1 MALVMLPPRT
11 ARGAALRLLLF
22 AAIPVACVPTAT
34 PSPPSTVL
42 GGAWERRAD
51 APVALTEVAVT
62 SHDGRI
68 WVAGGLTAGG
78 AGSTDV
84 FVYDPATDAWTEG
97 PDLTEAVHHST
108 LVSDGESLRLLG
120 GFVGGTF
127 DSPTPAVR
135 RLDDGASTWVDDP
148 PLPEPRAAGAAAWDG
163 SRIVYAGGVEPGAVS
178 GAVFAFEDGA
188 WSQVARLANPREH
201 LAATSDGEGATYVV
215 GGRVGGLDGNL
226 ATADLVRGTTAETIG
241 ELPTRRGGVAAFW
254 WPTSGRALSAGS
266 HPAARTRRSSAST
279 RTATSRCCRVW
290 HTHGTGWVP
299 RSSMAWLTS
308 CSAAIS
314 PACLS
319 ARRSSHCSCPDG
331 KQEEHRPD
339 HRQQAACGAAR
350 AASERRHP
358 AG

>member
-11 ARGAALRLLLF
+11 ARGAALRLLLLV
-22 AAIPVACVPTAT
+22 AIPVACVPTAT

-97 PDLTEAVHHST
+97 PDLPEAVHHST

-120 GFVGGTF
+120 GFVGSTF

-201 LAATSDGEGATYVV
+201 LAATSDGDGGTYVV

-241 ELPTRRGGVAAFW
+241 ELPTRRGGVAAVW
-254 WPTSGRALSAGS
+254 WPTLG
-266 HPAARTRRSSAST
+266 
-279 RTATSRCCRVW
+279 
-290 HTHGTGWVP
+290 
-299 RSSMAWLTS
+299 
-308 CSAAIS
+308 
-314 PACLS
+314 ACLVGGES
-319 ARRSSHCSCPDG
+319 PGGTNPQVECIDEDG
-331 KQEEHRPD
+331 DVAVLPGLAHPR
-339 HRQQAACGAAR
+339 HGLGAAVVDGV
-350 AASERRHP
+350 AYVVLGGDQPGLFVSPTVESLQLP
-358 AG
+358 

>member
-1 MALVMLPPRT
+1 MALVMAPPRT
-11 ARGAALRLLLF
+11 APGVLLCLLLF

-42 GGAWERRAD
+42 DGAWERRAD
-51 APVALTEVAVT
+51 APVALTEVAV
-62 SHDGRI
+62 SAHDGRI

-97 PDLTEAVHHST
+97 PDLPEAVHHAT

-120 GFVGGTF
+120 GFAGSTF

-135 RLDDGASTWVDDP
+135 RLDEVASTWVDDP

-201 LAATSDGEGATYVV
+201 LAVTSDGEGGTYVV

-226 ATADLVRGTTAETIG
+226 ATADLVRGTTAKTIG
-241 ELPTRRGGVAAFW
+241 EFPTPRGGVAAFW
-254 WPTSGRALSAGS
+254 WPALG
-266 HPAARTRRSSAST
+266 
-279 RTATSRCCRVW
+279 
-290 HTHGTGWVP
+290 
-299 RSSMAWLTS
+299 
-308 CSAAIS
+308 
-314 PACLS
+314 ACLVGGES
-319 ARRSSHCSCPDG
+319 PGGTNPQVECIDEDG
-331 KQEEHRPD
+331 DVAVLPGLAQPRHGL
-339 HRQQAACGAAR
+339 GAAVVDGV
-350 AASERRHP
+350 AFVALGGDQPGLFVSPTVESLQLP
-358 AG
+358 